1 MTFKLTTQSMHMV
14 SRETRTSTDAHTL
27 THADLIFKHMH
38 KHTPT
43 HADLIFKHMHKHILT
58 HAYLVG
64 ECGHAELLDGDLLLL
79 VEAAVRRAKVAH
91 AQPLLQQNVLEHNVP
106 D

>member
-27 THADLIFKHMH
+27 
-38 KHTPT
+38 T